1 MHVPDEAQIVLV
13 PRRLTDCL
21 APFFNQLEDAV
32 LDARGVH
39 GRALGKAADELVEE
53 LLGADLEVEGV
64 AAVLDADVEELWGG
78 ELWVE

>member
-1 MHVPDEAQIVLV
+1 VY
-13 PRRLTDCL
+13 RW
-21 APFFNQLEDAV
+21 
-32 LDARGVH
+32 
-39 GRALGKAADELVEE
+39 ALGETADEFIEE